1 MNITKTDI
9 DDLNAVISV
18 EVSKKDYKEK
28 VDEILEK
35 YRKSAKVNGFRKGH
49 IPMGLVRK
57 QYGKAVRVDE
67 VNRLLQENVSKYI
80 IEQKLNLIAS
90 PLPKPSQIDWD
101 AEVLTFEFEIGL
113 APDFELDL
121 EKEKVLRYE
130 ILPSSRDID
139 VHVEN
144 MSNAYGETVPQ
155 EKVTE
160 ESIIV
165 VSVNEIGEEGEQDKE
180 EEIIMANVKSLANR
194 EKLIGAKPKD
204 IVLLKAED
212 LAMEDVILNGI
223 INREGETPNTNLSL
237 EIKETYYKKPH
248 PVNQELFDKVLGE
261 GQVDSEE
268 AFREKIAHDFEE
280 NYRKESD
287 YYFFNSVIQTLLEQ
301 TKFGLPKDFLIRSA
315 VQSNKEDKSEEAL
328 QEEYKNTEQFLRHHL
343 IKSKLKDHYKIIIS
357 EEEINQKILK
367 SLRSYMTM
375 YNLPVDENR
384 VSELSKNFLKDEKQ
398 RKQAEDNI
406 LVTKLT
412 QVFKEKAKTE
422 VKQVS
427 LDEFLKETQEK
438 QEVENV

>member
-28 VDEILEK
+28 VDKILEK

-57 QYGKAVRVDE
+57 QYGKAARVDE

-80 IEQKLNLIAS
+80 IEQKLDLIAS
-90 PLPKPSQIDWD
+90 PLPKPSQIDWN

-121 EKEKVLRYE
+121 GKEKVLRYE
-130 ILPSSRDID
+130 ILLSSRDID
-139 VHVEN
+139 AYVED
-144 MSNAYGETVPQ
+144 MRKVYGEKMPQ
-155 EKVTE
+155 EEVTE

-165 VSVNEIGEEGEQDKE
+165 VLVNEIGDERAPDKKE
-180 EEIIMANVKSLANR
+180 EIVMANVKSPGNR
-194 EKLIGAKPKD
+194 AKLIGAKLKD
-204 IVLLKAED
+204 ILLLEAED
-212 LAMEDVILNGI
+212 IAMEDVILNSI
-223 INREGETPNTNLSL
+223 IKREEEKSPNANLSL
-237 EIKETYYKKPH
+237 EIKEIYYKKRH
-248 PVNQELFDKVLGE
+248 SVNQELFDKVLGK
-261 GQVDSEE
+261 GVVDSEE
-268 AFREKIAHDFEE
+268 AFREKITNDFKE
-280 NYRKESD
+280 NYRKDSD
-287 YYFFNSVIQTLLEQ
+287 YHFFDSVIQSLLEQ
-301 TKFGLPKDFLIRSA
+301 SKFDLPKDFLIRSA
-315 VQSNKEDKSEEAL
+315 AQSHKEDKSEEAL
-328 QEEYKNTEQFLRHHL
+328 QEEYKNTEQFLRHHF
-343 IKSKLKDHYKIIIS
+343 IKSKLKDNYKITIS

-398 RKQAEDNI
+398 RIQAKDNI
-406 LVTKLT
+406 LVNKLT
-412 QVFKEKAKTE
+412 EVFKEKVRME

-427 LDEFLKETQEK
+427 FDEFLKETKE
-438 QEVENV
+438 